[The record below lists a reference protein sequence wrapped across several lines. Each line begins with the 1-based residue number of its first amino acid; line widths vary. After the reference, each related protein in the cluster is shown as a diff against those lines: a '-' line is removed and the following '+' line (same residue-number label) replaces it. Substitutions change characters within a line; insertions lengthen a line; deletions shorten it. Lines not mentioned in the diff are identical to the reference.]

1 MVNLL
6 RITFAA
12 ATALLQP
19 AHYGNART
27 LATAVA
33 RELKAEQGKRCSARE
48 KA

>member
-1 MVNLL
+1 MLE
-6 RITFAA
+6 FPEADAA
-12 ATALLQP
+12 LIVKPAL
-19 AHYGNART
+19 YDNART